1 MKKSR
6 SIEEAIL
13 SKNRW
18 LGGIM
23 NGREVVRLGQR
34 FDMSADDVRA
44 VLRRMGFKLEPTFG
58 GRCVWRKRDQ

>member
-23 NGREVVRLGQR
+23 NGREVVRLAQR
-34 FDMSADDVRA
+34 FDMSAEDVRT
-44 VLRRMGFKLEPTFG
+44 VLKKLGFRMESTFC
-58 GRCVWRKRDQ
+58 GRHIWRKRDQ

>member
-1 MKKSR
+1 MR
-6 SIEEAIL
+6 SQTIEEAIA
-13 SKNRW
+13 SKNRYIS
-18 LGGIM
+18 GIM